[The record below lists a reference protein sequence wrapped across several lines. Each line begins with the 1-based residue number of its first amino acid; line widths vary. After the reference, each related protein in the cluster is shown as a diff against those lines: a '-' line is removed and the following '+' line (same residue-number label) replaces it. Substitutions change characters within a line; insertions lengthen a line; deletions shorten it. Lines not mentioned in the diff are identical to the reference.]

1 MDTITVS
8 TEPQPTNTLSRTL
21 LRVTSNERN
30 SPNNDS
36 DETSDEGSLCCSPT
50 AATSTVDQTLKKAIE
65 MLRTQRTKTENLR
78 IRDAVIAM
86 LEECVETKHRHTLS
100 PMLMQPREDHRINTI
115 ENDVKEIKEATKSME
130 KMLTA
135 SGNSRTWAQ
144 IAGDSP
150 KKENANTHAHE
161 EIAKRER
168 LEQARKEKAKTQITL
183 TFRNATEDQLKTLET
198 TKEEVYAAELQKY
211 IREQYPASMSG
222 LTINKVQKLPGKMLK
237 IECNTETE
245 ATQLQEVDWEKR
257 LSGASLVHSEY
268 GIVLHG
274 VSKKVIDAT
283 TSTQK
288 DIQEIIQSTNV
299 INVQRVT
306 PLTKKPRN
314 PNAPTQSI
322 VIFTRC
328 PKEANDAIVDG
339 IRIDGRYY
347 AAKRYSPQ
355 HQIKQCF
362 KCQGYG
368 HKADSCTRKT
378 TCGHCAQEHET
389 RTCTQEVNKCT
400 HCSGT
405 HPAWH
410 HECPRRL
417 KEHEK
422 LETLAAVTPPLF
434 PC

>member
-1 MDTITVS
+1 
-8 TEPQPTNTLSRTL
+8 
-21 LRVTSNERN
+21 
-30 SPNNDS
+30 
-36 DETSDEGSLCCSPT
+36 
-50 AATSTVDQTLKKAIE
+50 
-65 MLRTQRTKTENLR
+65 
-78 IRDAVIAM
+78 M
-86 LEECVETKHRHTLS
+86 LEECVKTKHWHTLS
-100 PMLMQPREDHRINTI
+100 PVPVQTREDRRINTI
-115 ENDVKEIKEATKSME
+115 ENDMKEIKEAMKSME
-130 KMLTA
+130 KLLTA
-135 SGNSRTWAQ
+135 SGGPQTWAQ
-144 IAGDSP
+144 IAGGSL
-150 KKENANTHAHE
+150 KTENANIRAYE
-161 EIAKRER
+161 EVAKREQ

-198 TKEEVYAAELQKY
+198 TKEEAYAAQLQNY
-211 IREQYPASMSG
+211 IREQHPASMSG

-245 ATQLQEVDWEKR
+245 ATQLQEVDWENR
-257 LSGASLVHSEY
+257 FSGASLVHTEY

-274 VSKKVIDAT
+274 VSKQVIDT
-283 TSTQK
+283 TVSTQK
-288 DIQEIIQSTNV
+288 DMQEIIQSTNV

-306 PLTKKPRN
+306 PLTKKPRS
-314 PNAPTQSI
+314 PNTSTQSI

-339 IRIDGRYY
+339 IRIEGRYY
-347 AAKRYSPQ
+347 AAKRYNLQ

-368 HKADSCTRKT
+368 HKADRCTRKT
-378 TCGHCAQEHET
+378 VCGRCAQEHET

-422 LETLAAVTPPLF
+422 LEALIATTPPFF
-434 PC
+434 PF